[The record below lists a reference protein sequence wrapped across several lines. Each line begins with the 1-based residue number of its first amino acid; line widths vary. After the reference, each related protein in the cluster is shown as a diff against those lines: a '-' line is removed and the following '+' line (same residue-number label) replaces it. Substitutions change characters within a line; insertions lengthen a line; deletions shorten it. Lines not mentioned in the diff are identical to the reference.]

1 MISLKQSRVA
11 GTVLQQFDF
20 SCGSAAVATLLTHH
34 NGVPVTEQTVLQ
46 EMYAVGNQTKI
57 QKEGFSLLDM
67 MHYLAGLVFTADS
80 FKQPLDKLIE
90 ARVAAVA
97 LVNEAGCHHFVV
109 IKGLDATRVLVG
121 DQAKGIRALSR
132 AQFDSIWIDGLLF
145 VIYNRM
151 GQARFNQRSEGE
163 DWLAMSDSQLDEM
176 RGGFS
181 VQPGVMV
188 SFGIM
193 RTVQRN
199 GVLVSS
205 SGFQITDLRSITG
218 AQAERLSKQT
228 AGVSLVHNGA
238 GNTFTTPFQAGIPAV
253 VVQNTLNVQ
262 PIQSVTE
269 INAVSSG
276 QSILKGINLNQT
288 LNDALGA
295 ARRWVACDPTRCD
308 TAASPRPAVSGWLA
322 GSRGARA
329 RQARRPLPAPVR

>member
-1 MISLKQSRVA
+1 MRR
-11 GTVLQQFDF
+11 
-20 SCGSAAVATLLTHH
+20 
-34 NGVPVTEQTVLQ
+34 
-46 EMYAVGNQTKI
+46 
-57 QKEGFSLLDM
+57 
-67 MHYLAGLVFTADS
+67 YLAGLVFTADG

-90 ARVAAVA
+90 ARVAAMA
-97 LVNEAGCHHFVV
+97 LVNEAGYHHFVV
-109 IKGLDATRVLVG
+109 IEGLDATRVLVG
-121 DQAKGIRALSR
+121 DPAKGIRALSC

-145 VIYNRM
+145 VIHNRM

-193 RTVQRN
+193 RTVQIN

-228 AGVSLVHNGA
+228 AGVSLVDNGA
-238 GNTFTTPFQAGIPAV
+238 GNTFTTPFQTGIPAV

-262 PIQSVTE
+262 TIQSVTE
-269 INAVSSG
+269 INAVSNG

-295 ARRWVACDPTRCD
+295 VRR
-308 TAASPRPAVSGWLA
+308 
-322 GSRGARA
+322 
-329 RQARRPLPAPVR
+329 